1 MIPLFIFGF
10 IDIRLLDVIDIL
22 LVALLLFELYN
33 FLKGT
38 AAINI
43 FIGLL
48 AIFLIWKL
56 VNALEMELLSDILGA
71 FISVGFIAL
80 IVVFQPEIRRFLLL
94 LGTPNFIRKRKGK
107 FLFWR
112 FSLNDVDNLDVDRI
126 VKACQEMSQTSCGAL
141 IVFAKVNELQQYV
154 ETGVLLEA
162 LISKQLIENIF
173 YRNSPLHD
181 GAIIILRNK
190 IKAARCVLPITKN
203 SDFPADYGLRHRAGV
218 GITEASDAVSVIV
231 SEQTGKIA
239 YCSAGHLTTDITVSQ
254 LKDFLEE
261 EFN

>member
-1 MIPLFIFGF
+1 MIPLSVFGF
-10 IDIRLLDVIDIL
+10 IDIRLLDILDIL

-94 LGTPNFIRKRKGK
+94 LGTPNFIRKSKGK

-112 FSLNDVDNLDVDRI
+112 LSFNEVDNLDVDKI
-126 VKACQEMSQTSCGAL
+126 VNACREMSQIRCGAL
-141 IVFAKVNELQQYV
+141 IVLAKMNELQQYV
-154 ETGVLLEA
+154 ETGILLEA
-162 LISKQLIENIF
+162 AMSKELLENIF
-173 YRNSPLHD
+173 YKNNPLHD
-181 GAIIILRNK
+181 GAVIILRNR
-190 IKAARCVLPITKN
+190 IKAARCVLPITKDT
-203 SDFPADYGLRHRAGV
+203 DFPSDYGLRHRAGV

-239 YCSAGHLTTDITVSQ
+239 YSSSGLLTTDITASQ